1 MLIIIILAVLFLAS
15 IVLLIIYNAT
25 DSWHDNLLLLG
36 AISFCLFGIPLLVCG
51 IVCIVTNVPLT
62 TIENRVEITARIDIL
77 KDKQFAIYQTL
88 AGELNLS
95 IKEEEAVYHVIIDKP
110 LDMAA
115 FIHEYNCEVID
126 FKKDLYMDKVANDNI
141 WINWFVNPGFKEVE
155 GYNDSATNYK
165 DILGDTLKTFELT
178 KGEK

>member
-1 MLIIIILAVLFLAS
+1 MLIIIILAVLLLAS

-25 DSWHDNLLLLG
+25 DGWHDNLFLLG
-36 AISFCLFGIPLLVCG
+36 TISSVLFGAAFLVCG
-51 IVCIVTNVPLT
+51 IVCIVANAPLMIT
-62 TIENRVEITARIDIL
+62 ENCVEATARIDRL
-77 KDKQFAIYQTL
+77 KDKQSAIYQTL

-95 IKEEEAVYHVIIDKP
+95 IKEEQAVYHVIIDKP

-126 FKKDLYMDKVANDNI
+126 FKKDLYMKKVANDSL
-141 WINWFVNPGFKEVE
+141 WINWFTNPGFKEVE